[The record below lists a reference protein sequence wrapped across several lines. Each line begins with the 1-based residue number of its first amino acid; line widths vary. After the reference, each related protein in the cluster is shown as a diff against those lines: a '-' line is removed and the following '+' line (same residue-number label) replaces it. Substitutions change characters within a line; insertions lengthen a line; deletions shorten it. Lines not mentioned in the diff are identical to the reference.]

1 MTKTFLQFI
10 LLYIVMVLAQV
21 IIFNHLCLFNVAIPL
36 AFIYFILRL
45 PVSLG
50 INWVMTVSFI
60 MGLTIDIFSDTLGM
74 NALACTLLAVMR
86 LPVLRLY
93 FPREE
98 DLTDPRPSTKSL
110 GLGVYIKYAMSM
122 SVIYCTL
129 FFIIEAFT
137 FFNPLKL
144 VLRIVTSSL
153 LTFLFL
159 LCIDS
164 LITRRSEKRL

>member
-1 MTKTFLQFI
+1 MTKTVLQFI
-10 LLYIVMVLAQV
+10 VLFIVMVLAQV

-45 PVSLG
+45 PVGLG
-50 INWVMTVSFI
+50 VSWVMTLSFLT
-60 MGLTIDIFSDTLGM
+60 GLTVDIFSDTQGM
-74 NALACTLLAVMR
+74 NALACTILAVLRM
-86 LPVLRLY
+86 PVLHTY

-98 DLTDPRPSTKSL
+98 DLTDPRPSIKSL
-110 GLGVYIKYAMSM
+110 GLPVYMKYALTM
-122 SVIYCTL
+122 SVIYCAL

-144 VLRIVTSSL
+144 VLRILASGL